1 MATMHPCEKV
11 GVEFVDTAPYRFSNS
26 VDLNITPEQV
36 FEVMADASSWPRWAK
51 VITKV
56 TWTSPPPYGPGT
68 TRTVDM
74 LGGLVA
80 TEEFLLWEEHS
91 RIAFRF
97 NEASEKTIR
106 AFAERYDILRTDTGC
121 RLTWNLS
128 LDVDGAARRTMPIAK
143 PINNLAFKWFLWNLR
158 RYTDKVYGASAGRS
172 AK

>member
-11 GVEFVDTAPYRFSNS
+11 GVDFVDTAPYRFSNS
-26 VDLNITPEQV
+26 VDLRITPEQV
-36 FEVMADASSWPRWAK
+36 FEVMADASAWPRWAK

-74 LGGLVA
+74 RGGLVA
-80 TEEFLLWEEHS
+80 TEEFLVWEPS
-91 RIAFRF
+91 TTIAFRF

-106 AFAERYDILRTDTGC
+106 AFAERYDVLRTATGC

-128 LDVDGAARRTMPIAK
+128 LDVDGPARRTMPIAR
-143 PINNLAFKWFLWNLR
+143 PINNLAFKWFLRNLR
-158 RYTDKVYGASAGRS
+158 RHTDKVYGSSANRS
-172 AK
+172 V

>member
-11 GVEFVDTAPYRFSNS
+11 GVDFVDTAPYRFSNS
-26 VDLNITPEQV
+26 VDLDITPEQV
-36 FEVMADASSWPRWAK
+36 FEVMADASAWPRWAK
-51 VITKV
+51 VITRV

-74 LGGLVA
+74 RGGLVA
-80 TEEFLLWEEHS
+80 TEEFLVWEPGTT
-91 RIAFRF
+91 IAFRF

-128 LDVDGAARRTMPIAK
+128 LDVEGAARRTMPIAR
-143 PINNLAFKWFLWNLR
+143 PINNLAFKWFLRNLR
-158 RYTDKVYGASAGRS
+158 RYTEKVYGSSVTRS
-172 AK
+172 A